1 MTSLPPEQRPAFR
14 VLAIQ
19 NGRHGQGAATAAS
32 APVGDVYAHRPAAA
46 QHEATPAKIGV
57 WATSRVAWYAQ
68 VFTRSSLRE
77 LAGNSLS
84 GVCVTAV
91 ESRPAGVVLTPSPG
105 GHRPFGARVKA
116 FVALTKPR
124 IIELLLITTVP
135 VMFLAAQDVPDLW
148 LVLTTC
154 IGGYLSAGGANAL
167 NMYIDR
173 DIDALMDRTSQRPL
187 VTGMVSPREG
197 LVFGLVLTVVS
208 TLWFGLLVNWLSAAL
223 SLGALLFYVVVY
235 TMILKRRTAQNIVWG
250 GIAGCMPVLI
260 GWSAVTNSMSW
271 AAVILFLV
279 IFFWTPPHYWPLS
292 MKVKE
297 DYARVGVPMLPVVA
311 SNRVVARQIVLYSWV
326 MVAVSLLL
334 TPLGYT
340 GWFYTT
346 VALASGGWW
355 LWEAHSLQNRAKA
368 GETGGKLKEMRL
380 FHWSITYV
388 SLLFVAVAIDPF
400 LS

>member
-1 MTSLPPEQRPAFR
+1 M
-14 VLAIQ
+14 
-19 NGRHGQGAATAAS
+19 
-32 APVGDVYAHRPAAA
+32 
-46 QHEATPAKIGV
+46 
-57 WATSRVAWYAQ
+57 
-68 VFTRSSLRE
+68 
-77 LAGNSLS
+77 SLS

-91 ESRPAGVVLTPSPG
+91 ESRPPGVLGANSTSNRG
-105 GHRPFGARVKA
+105 QRPFGARVKA

-135 VMFLAAQDVPDLW
+135 VMFLAEQGVPNLW
-148 LVLTTC
+148 LVLATC
-154 IGGYLSAGGANAL
+154 VGGYLSAGGANAL

-173 DIDALMDRTSQRPL
+173 DIDALMERTSQRPL

-197 LVFGLVLTVVS
+197 LVFGLTLAVVS
-208 TLWFGLLVNWLSAAL
+208 TLWFGLLVNWLSAWL
-223 SLGALLFYVVVY
+223 SLGASLFYVVVY

-292 MKVKE
+292 MKVKD

-311 SNRVVARQIVLYSWV
+311 GNKVVARQIVAYSWV

-340 GWFYTT
+340 GWFYTA
-346 VALASGGWW
+346 VALAAGGWW
-355 LWEAHSLQNRAKA
+355 LWEAHALLNRAK
-368 GETGGKLKEMRL
+368 GGVTGAKLKEMRL

-388 SLLFVAVAIDPF
+388 SLLFVAVAVDPF
-400 LS
+400 LR

>member
-1 MTSLPPEQRPAFR
+1 M
-14 VLAIQ
+14 
-19 NGRHGQGAATAAS
+19 
-32 APVGDVYAHRPAAA
+32 
-46 QHEATPAKIGV
+46 
-57 WATSRVAWYAQ
+57 
-68 VFTRSSLRE
+68 
-77 LAGNSLS
+77 
-84 GVCVTAV
+84 
-91 ESRPAGVVLTPSPG
+91 
-105 GHRPFGARVKA
+105 A

-135 VMFLAAQDVPDLW
+135 VMFLAEQGVPPLW
-148 LVLTTC
+148 LVLATC
-154 IGGYLSAGGANAL
+154 FGGYLSAGGANAL

-187 VTGMVSPREG
+187 VTGMVSPREC
-197 LVFGLVLTVVS
+197 LAFGITLGVVS
-208 TLWFGLLVNWLSAAL
+208 TLFFGLLINWLSAAL

-235 TMILKRRTAQNIVWG
+235 TMLLKRRTAQNIVWG

-260 GWSAVTNSMSW
+260 GWSAVKDEVSW

-292 MKVKE
+292 MKVKD

-311 SNRVVARQIVLYSWV
+311 GNKVVARQIVLYSWV

-340 GWFYTT
+340 GWFYTS
-346 VALASGGWW
+346 VALLAGGWW
-355 LWEAHSLQNRAKA
+355 LWEAHGLNARAKA
-368 GETGGKLKEMRL
+368 GVTGAKLKEMRL

-388 SLLFVAVAIDPF
+388 SLLFVAVAVDPF
-400 LS
+400 LR